1 MAPQVVWSPGDP
13 CPYCGDPVLPNRERR
28 SEKSPSFKCH
38 NPNCDNGQG
47 KAFASWYGLPPK
59 DARTP
64 AAPRQAPAQH
74 PSQPYQPPGNSSA
87 PRGSWGEMR
96 AVYEACAKL
105 AGLIHPKASPDA
117 QVTACN
123 CLFIEAN
130 KRNLGP
136 VREVTTP
143 PVTTPIQRVQPAR
156 AVAGGPGMP
165 EFGDFPPP
173 HNDQDSDSLPF

>member
-1 MAPQVVWSPGDP
+1 MAPLWNPSLP
-13 CPYCGDPVLPNRERR
+13 CPSCGDPVLPNRERR
-28 SEKSPSFKCH
+28 SEKSPSYKCH
-38 NPNCDNGQG
+38 NPTCDSGNG
-47 KAFASWYGLPPK
+47 KPFASWYGLPPK
-59 DARTP
+59 PKGP
-64 AAPRQAPAQH
+64 AAPQAAPAQASY
-74 PSQPYQPPGNSSA
+74 PA
-87 PRGSWGEMR
+87 PASVPNGPQRGSWGEMR

-143 PVTTPIQRVQPAR
+143 PVTTPIQRVQQAR